1 MQLRERVIELEALLV
16 ALQMKEDI
24 RRLKNKRQGEQQ
36 RKTNTKKRVGKS
48 RNYK

>member
-16 ALQMKEDI
+16 ALQMKKDI
-24 RRLKNKRQGEQQ
+24 RRLKNKRPGEQEPETD
-36 RKTNTKKRVGKS
+36 KKKRVGKS